1 MLKPAIDAVLQRGED
16 VRIVI
21 EFGDWSGMS
30 GGALWEDL
38 KMGIERFTKWKK
50 IALVTDVDWMRQAI
64 SVFGW
69 MTPGDVKT
77 FTLAERDAAIKW
89 AATPEPCGAG
99 VVGDHGS
106 RVANR
111 GITSPSPPEERT
123 MDIVRNPDGT
133 LIVPVEPA
141 RVHDDDADTDAV
153 DAATA
158 AATTGAPPW

>member
-1 MLKPAIDAVLQRGED
+1 MLEVMENLPAGVVGFRANGQITASDYTDVLKPAIDAVLQRGED

-89 AATPEPCGAG
+89 AATP
-99 VVGDHGS
+99 
-106 RVANR
+106 
-111 GITSPSPPEERT
+111 
-123 MDIVRNPDGT
+123 
-133 LIVPVEPA
+133 
-141 RVHDDDADTDAV
+141 
-153 DAATA
+153 
-158 AATTGAPPW
+158 